1 MVITC
6 SGGVGF
12 CNILHPLKRRQDL
25 FTGFFGFALADI
37 VFHIHIG
44 KTFMAV
50 NRMIRLPD
58 LSANR
63 SEAGIVL
70 ASCLEFIV
78 FFRAKIQAFIIKRLI
93 HNNLTLFRIN
103 SHKVLHNQYFS
114 LIFIFLIKPARRVP
128 LAPPFFLRER
138 QWHQ

>member
-1 MVITC
+1 MINKELNFASADSFAVFFYLKRAYFRISFKKPFLNMVITC

-12 CNILHPLKRRQDL
+12 CNILHPLKHRQDL

-63 SEAGIVL
+63 SEAGIVI

-78 FFRAKIQAFIIKRLI
+78 FFNI
-93 HNNLTLFRIN
+93 
-103 SHKVLHNQYFS
+103 
-114 LIFIFLIKPARRVP
+114 
-128 LAPPFFLRER
+128 
-138 QWHQ
+138 